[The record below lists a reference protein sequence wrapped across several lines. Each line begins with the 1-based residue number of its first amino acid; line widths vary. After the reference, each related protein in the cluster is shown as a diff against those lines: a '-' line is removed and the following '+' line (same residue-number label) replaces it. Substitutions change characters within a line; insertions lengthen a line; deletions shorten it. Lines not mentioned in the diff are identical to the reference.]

1 MTIAK
6 LTAVVEVIG
15 ARLAQSELD
24 GMAKKVTNVSSAA
37 DKMAVALGT
46 AGAAAGAY
54 SLGRSALDAAARM
67 EALQMALKSNTS
79 GTQELQAVT
88 ADLAAIA
95 KLPAINL
102 EQAYM
107 GFIQLKAAKLST
119 KEAEDGLRGIA
130 KAAAAVAAT
139 PEQFGRAINGLQQIA
154 NSTKPLQE
162 DINILREALPNAA
175 MLLEKAFGKSRAEDI
190 AAMGLS
196 GREVAMRFI
205 QIANTIPAV
214 EGGIGNMIVN
224 MEDAFRQLNESI
236 GRLVAKFLEA
246 FGPRVQEAVG
256 KLTDLF
262 DRLSKNGDAVDKIM
276 KVAFTFMVGS
286 VVAGAIKNVAAIT
299 EAFIVLRKAIQSVA
313 VAETIAM
320 AVASPG
326 KAIAAIGAAIAI
338 GAGATFGINKLFESM
353 FGSGGGGG
361 GKAGPVQ
368 TNIPTAVQGAA
379 KAGGGRAGASPSTL
393 VPLVMEFANQVSK
406 TGASAQTDKPNSI
419 GQNIRLLQFGAL
431 LLAMMPDPRSKKP
444 VDILGKIEQNTKA
457 TADVLQ
463 LRRQTLGG
471 GPIGAYG
478 VTAAELSGQAN
489 LRFGDFAASSLIP
502 AGTDLERSMRRIIRD
517 ESRKTGLPGNI
528 RRF

>member
-6 LTAVVEVIG
+6 LTALVEVVG

-24 GMAKKVTNVSSAA
+24 GMAKKVNNVSSAA
-37 DKMAVALGT
+37 DKMAMAIGT

-88 ADLAAIA
+88 KDLAAIA

-102 EQAYM
+102 EQAYL

-119 KEAEDGLRGIA
+119 KEAEDGLRGVA

-139 PEQFGRAINGLQQIA
+139 PDQFGRAINGLQQIA

-162 DINILREALPNAA
+162 DINILRDSLPNAVQ
-175 MLLEKAFGKSRAEDI
+175 LLDKAFGKSRAEDI

-205 QIANTIPAV
+205 QIANTVPAV

-236 GRLVAKFLEA
+236 GRLAAKFLEA
-246 FGPRVQEAVG
+246 FGPRVQEVVG

-276 KVAFTFMVGS
+276 RVAFTFMVGS

-313 VAETIAM
+313 VAEAM
-320 AVASPG
+320 AVAIASPG
-326 KAIAAIGAAIAI
+326 KAIAAIGAALAI
-338 GAGATFGINKLFESM
+338 GAGATFAINKMFDSM
-353 FGSGGGGG
+353 FGKGGGGE
-361 GKAGPVQ
+361 KAGPVQ
-368 TNIPTAVQGAA
+368 INIPPAVQPFT
-379 KAGGGRAGASPSTL
+379 AGGSAGAVGAVGTGQMNTFSALQEKPG
-393 VPLVMEFANQVSK
+393 P
-406 TGASAQTDKPNSI
+406 GASRGGRLIHTLAQLVAN
-419 GQNIRLLQFGAL
+419 LAL
-431 LLAMMPDPRSKKP
+431 IPDPRNPKSNNP
-444 VDILGKIEQNTKA
+444 LGILGKIEQNTKA

-489 LRFGDFAASSLIP
+489 LRFGDFSASSLIP

>member
-6 LTAVVEVIG
+6 LTALVEVVG

-24 GMAKKVTNVSSAA
+24 GMAKKVNNVSSAA
-37 DKMAVALGT
+37 DKMAMAIGT
-46 AGAAAGAY
+46 AGAAAGAFA
-54 SLGRSALDAAARM
+54 LGRSAIDAAARM

-88 ADLAAIA
+88 KDLAAIA

-119 KEAEDGLRGIA
+119 KEAEDGLRGVA

-139 PEQFGRAINGLQQIA
+139 PDQFGRAINGLQQIA
-154 NSTKPLQE
+154 NSTKPMQE
-162 DINILREALPNAA
+162 DIAILKDALPNAVQ
-175 MLLEKAFGKSRAEDI
+175 LLDKAFGKSRAEDI

-236 GRLVAKFLEA
+236 GRLAAKFLEA
-246 FGPRVQEAVG
+246 FGPRIQEAVG

-276 KVAFTFMVGS
+276 RVAFTFMVGS
-286 VVAGAIKNVAAIT
+286 VVVGAIKNVAMIT

-313 VAETIAM
+313 VAEAM
-320 AVASPG
+320 AVAIASPG
-326 KAIAAIGAAIAI
+326 KAIAAIGAALAI
-338 GAGATFGINKLFESM
+338 GAGATFAINKMFDSM
-353 FGSGGGGG
+353 FGSSGGGGA
-361 GKAGPVQ
+361 KAGPVQ
-368 TNIPTAVQGAA
+368 MNIPPAVQAFASGGGAG
-379 KAGGGRAGASPSTL
+379 AGGA
-393 VPLVMEFANQVSK
+393 K
-406 TGASAQTDKPNSI
+406 TGAGTSRGGSLIQTLA
-419 GQNIRLLQFGAL
+419 GLAAG
-431 LLAMMPDPRSKKP
+431 LAMMPDNRSKKP
-444 VDILGKIEQNTKA
+444 LDILGKIEQNTKA

-489 LRFGDFAASSLIP
+489 LRFGDFSASSLIP

>member
-313 VAETIAM
+313 
-320 AVASPG
+320 SPG

>member
-6 LTAVVEVIG
+6 LTAIVEVIG

-37 DKMAVALGT
+37 DKMAMALGT

-88 ADLAAIA
+88 KDLAAIA

-119 KEAEDGLRGIA
+119 KEAEDGLRGVA

-154 NSTKPLQE
+154 NSTKPMQE
-162 DINILREALPNAA
+162 DIAILKDALPNAVQ
-175 MLLEKAFGKSRAEDI
+175 LLDKAFGKSRAEDI

-276 KVAFTFMVGS
+276 RVAFTFMVGS

-313 VAETIAM
+313 VAEAIAM

-326 KAIAAIGAAIAI
+326 KAIAAIGAALAI
-338 GAGATFGINKLFESM
+338 GAGATFAINKMFESM
-353 FGSGGGGG
+353 FGKGAGGGGG
-361 GKAGPVQ
+361 AAGPVQ
-368 TNIPTAVQGAA
+368 MNIPPAVQAF
-379 KAGGGRAGASPSTL
+379 AGGGGTGTGGAKPGPGASRGGSLIQTL
-393 VPLVMEFANQVSK
+393 AGLAA
-406 TGASAQTDKPNSI
+406 G
-419 GQNIRLLQFGAL
+419 
-431 LLAMMPDPRSKKP
+431 LAMMPDNRSKKP

-489 LRFGDFAASSLIP
+489 LRFGDFSASSLIP

-517 ESRKTGLPGNI
+517 ETRKTGLPGNI